1 MQDEGKD
8 IAMEMGKE
16 IRRLRAARGLTQ
28 EALASALN
36 VTAQTVSK
44 WECGTS
50 VPDVQ
55 MLPEIAV
62 FFGITID
69 QLFAMTPEQQLERI
83 ENRIFDHG
91 LFDEA
96 EKRQIEQQLSAIA
109 ESQEHAGGAQ
119 LALAELYNHQAEQYR
134 LLAVSHGKQAV
145 ELTGGSREAV
155 SELADAWGSYIPD
168 WNVRNHHALIGWLSD
183 YCTKNPE
190 NRPALMWLLDNL
202 IDDRRLTEAKVWL
215 EKLAQIDN
223 TFRTPNYRYLIAL
236 AEGKG
241 EAEQRLSELEAL
253 DDDWCLAL
261 VLGDIYTQ
269 RQEYDKAIDLYKKG
283 LALQASP
290 KFTDG
295 AMSIAHIREIQGDK
309 AGAIEA
315 YKDVLRLMRDEWG
328 IVSGEERD
336 AVERAIQQ
344 LS

>member
-1 MQDEGKD
+1 
-8 IAMEMGKE
+8 MEMGKE
-16 IRRLRAARGLTQ
+16 IRRLRNDRGLTQ
-28 EALASALN
+28 EALAAALN
-36 VTAQTVSK
+36 VSAQTVSK
-44 WECGTS
+44 WECGNS

-55 MLPEIAV
+55 LLPEIAIY
-62 FFGITID
+62 FGVSID
-69 QLFAMTPEQQLERI
+69 QLFAMSPEQQMERI
-83 ENRIFDHG
+83 ENRIYARG

-96 EKRQIEQQLSAIA
+96 EERQLE
-109 ESQEHAGGAQ
+109 AQ
-119 LALAELYNHQAEQYR
+119 LRAFGEDPKLKGQAELLLTKLYNNQAEQYK
-134 LLAVSHGKQAV
+134 LLAVEHGMVAV
-145 ELTGGSREAV
+145 EKTGGDSDAV
-155 SELADAWGSYIPD
+155 SELTNAWGSYIPD

-215 EKLAQIDN
+215 EKLARIDN